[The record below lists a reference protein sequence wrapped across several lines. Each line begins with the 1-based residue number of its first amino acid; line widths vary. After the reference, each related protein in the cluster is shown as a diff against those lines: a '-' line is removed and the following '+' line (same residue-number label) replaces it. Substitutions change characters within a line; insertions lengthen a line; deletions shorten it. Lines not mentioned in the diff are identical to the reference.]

1 MDNERNTENCFI
13 ESMAAATLP
22 FPATECAL
30 IGDSL
35 KEGENAS

>member
-22 FPATECAL
+22 FPATEWAL